1 MHELVDNRLNIET
14 PEGVEFHRTPAG
26 PLARLMAASIDLG
39 IRIVVYIALSTTLF
53 TFGNVGTGLLLIAM
67 FCIEWGYP
75 IAFEMYA
82 SGATPGKKAMNL
94 QVLHTDGT
102 PVGWHASIIRN
113 LLRIADFLP
122 LGYAFGIVSMAATSH
137 FQRLGDL
144 AAGTV
149 VCYAE
154 NTRSTAQAQARA
166 LQIPRVEPVLIAET
180 LTSEEQAAIV
190 SFAERSRF
198 LGPERSQEVAAIIE
212 PLSGTDSGKENLS
225 FLYGLAN
232 RIVR

>member
-1 MHELVDNRLNIET
+1 MHKLVDNRLNIET

-26 PLARLMAASIDLG
+26 PLARLLAASLDLG
-39 IRIVVYIALSTTLF
+39 IRLAAYVALSTTLIS
-53 TFGNVGTGLLLIAM
+53 FGNVGTGLLLISM
-67 FCIEWGYP
+67 FCLEWGYP

-82 SGATPGKKAMNL
+82 NGATPGKKVMNL

-102 PVGWHASIIRN
+102 PVGWHASIVRN

-122 LGYAFGIVSMAATSH
+122 LGYAFGIASMAATNH

-149 VCYAE
+149 VCYTE
-154 NTRSTAQAQARA
+154 NARSTAQAQA
-166 LQIPRVEPVLIAET
+166 LQIPRVEPVLIAEA
-180 LTSEEQAAIV
+180 LTGEEQAAIV

-198 LGPERSQEVAAIIE
+198 LGPERSQEIAALIE
-212 PLSGTDSGKENLS
+212 PLSGSNSGKENLS